1 MRRKVRRGRVLA
13 RGRRRTMRIRAP
25 KLDPEAIGRSVAD
38 ALAPMVERYAQ
49 LLAPDA
55 LSRVISQAVQ
65 PLADKVAD
73 KSFASVATAP
83 APEQVAF
90 LSSEQRHTKPLA
102 PYESFVYGFGLSVPV
117 KMEPGDAI
125 DRQETREKFRERY
138 QTIVNFLMEMMR
150 EVEAEIDAARGVIR

>member
-1 MRRKVRRGRVLA
+1 MRRKVRCGRVLA

-25 KLDPEAIGRSVAD
+25 KLDPEAIGRSVAY

-55 LSRVISQAVQ
+55 LSRVISQ
-65 PLADKVAD
+65 KVAD